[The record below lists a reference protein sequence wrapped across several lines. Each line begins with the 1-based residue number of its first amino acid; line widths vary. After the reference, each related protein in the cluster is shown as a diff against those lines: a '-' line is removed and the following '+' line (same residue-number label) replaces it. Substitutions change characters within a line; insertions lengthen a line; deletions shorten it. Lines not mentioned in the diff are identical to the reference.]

1 MQVSYSW
8 KVQTCS
14 CAANTNVVDMSRDVG
29 FQLTEIVPE
38 ILFARVMLSIFVFES
53 NGREERV
60 LKCKHR
66 LWLLYVDS

>member
-1 MQVSYSW
+1 
-8 KVQTCS
+8 
-14 CAANTNVVDMSRDVG
+14 MSRDVG